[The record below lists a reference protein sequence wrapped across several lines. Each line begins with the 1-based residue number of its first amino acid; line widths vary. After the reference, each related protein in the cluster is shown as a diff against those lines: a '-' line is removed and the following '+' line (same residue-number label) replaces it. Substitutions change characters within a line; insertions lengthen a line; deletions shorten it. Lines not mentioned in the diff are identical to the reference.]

1 MKPFAIHRP
10 VTRRHLLSV
19 AAAGAS
25 TVALPALA
33 QANTTRLL
41 IAFPPGG
48 PVDFVGRAVAE
59 QLAKELG
66 QTVVVEN
73 RAGANGGIAAE
84 AVIKAPPDG
93 QTLWLTSVGAVAINP
108 ALYEKL
114 SYDPVRDLAPVSLVV
129 NNVELLVV
137 HPSHPASNGAEFVAW
152 AKAKKGG
159 ATMASSGTGSVPH
172 LAMELLADA
181 TKADLVHVPYKG
193 AAPAI
198 TDVMAG
204 HVDGFFGDI
213 PGLIGF
219 VRSGKLKAVGIAA
232 SRRHPA
238 FPEVKT
244 FKELGVGDIDSDNW
258 YAIFT
263 GKRVPAAEVDRIN
276 QALRRVLN
284 TESVRTKLLASGAEP
299 AASSP
304 AELSALL
311 QSDSVK
317 WGRVISTKKIKPD

>member
-1 MKPFAIHRP
+1 MPNSFPTPAVTAIANTPHIT
-10 VTRRHLLSV
+10 TRSV
-19 AAAGAS
+19 A
-25 TVALPALA
+25 
-33 QANTTRLL
+33 
-41 IAFPPGG
+41 
-48 PVDFVGRAVAE
+48 
-59 QLAKELG
+59 
-66 QTVVVEN
+66 
-73 RAGANGGIAAE
+73 
-84 AVIKAPPDG
+84 
-93 QTLWLTSVGAVAINP
+93 
-108 ALYEKL
+108 
-114 SYDPVRDLAPVSLVV
+114 
-129 NNVELLVV
+129 
-137 HPSHPASNGAEFVAW
+137 
-152 AKAKKGG
+152 
-159 ATMASSGTGSVPH
+159 GT
-172 LAMELLADA
+172 
-181 TKADLVHVPYKG
+181 KG